1 MLLIVEHGKGTNCI
15 AGASDKGL
23 LVYQKRRI
31 VGVFSLLDEYEDEG
45 KSNSYL
51 IQFFSSLFHISSLD
65 LSLMHFQKQLAI
77 RIEGI
82 DYEDMY
88 VKIKQF
94 VN

>member
-1 MLLIVEHGKGTNCI
+1 MNCI

-23 LVYQKRRI
+23 LVYQKRR
-31 VGVFSLLDEYEDEG
+31 VVKMFSHLDEYEDEG

-88 VKIKQF
+88 VKIKEF